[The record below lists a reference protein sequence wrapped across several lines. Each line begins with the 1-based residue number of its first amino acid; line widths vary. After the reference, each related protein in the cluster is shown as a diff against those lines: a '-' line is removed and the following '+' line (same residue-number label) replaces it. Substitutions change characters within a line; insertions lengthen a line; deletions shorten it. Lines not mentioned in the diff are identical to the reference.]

1 MVPVEQYIQ
10 TNLYA
15 AWICIT
21 LSFIVLFKCAD
32 LFVDSSVEVA
42 RRFRIPRL
50 IIGIILVS
58 LATTLPEL
66 AVSVIAAFK
75 GSPEISIGN
84 AMGSVVCNTGLALAL
99 SGIIT
104 LYTIVVIPSI
114 FHVSAIFLIGIEIIL
129 FFFIIFDNTLSRF
142 EGIVLIILFAGY
154 VVFLVKDFGR
164 DNPEQETTYNKQ
176 RSIMRLCLSFLC
188 ALAGILI
195 ASRFIVTSA
204 NTIADSFH
212 IPASIIAMTLVAF
225 GTSVPEVATC
235 IAAARKGEGSLAVG
249 NILGANIM
257 NICWVAGASAVVNN
271 LTLGRKDILFMFP
284 SMFIIVGIMLFMLR
298 LNYSLNL
305 KKGIILLSLYML
317 YLVNLFIFFP
327 PQLN

>member
-1 MVPVEQYIQ
+1 MASIEQYIQ

-15 AWICIT
+15 AWISIT
-21 LSFIVLFKCAD
+21 LSFVVLFKCAD
-32 LFVDSSVEVA
+32 LFVDCSVEVA

-75 GSPEISIGN
+75 GSPEISMGN

-99 SGIIT
+99 SGIVT
-104 LYTIVVIPSI
+104 LYTIAVIPSI
-114 FHVSAIFLIGIEIIL
+114 FHSSALFLIGIEIVL
-129 FFFIIFDNTLSRF
+129 FFFIIFDNTLSRL
-142 EGIVLIILFAGY
+142 EGLVLIILFAGY
-154 VVFLVKDFGR
+154 VIFLVKDFG
-164 DNPEQETTYNKQ
+164 NNKPGQEADYSKHTSPLK
-176 RSIMRLCLSFLC
+176 LCLSFLC

-195 ASRFIVTSA
+195 ASRFIVASA

-271 LTLGRKDILFMFP
+271 LTLDKKDILFMFP
-284 SMFIIVGIMLFMLR
+284 SMFIIVGIMLFLLR
-298 LNYSLNL
+298 MNYTLTP
-305 KKGIILLSLYML
+305 KKGVLLLCLYMV
-317 YLVNLFIFFP
+317 YLVKLYIFFP

>member
-1 MVPVEQYIQ
+1 MASIEQFIQ

-42 RRFRIPRL
+42 GRFRIPRL
-50 IIGIILVS
+50 IIGIVLVS
-58 LATTLPEL
+58 LATTLPEF

-75 GSPEISIGN
+75 GSPEISMGN

-99 SGIIT
+99 SGILT
-104 LYTIVVIPSI
+104 LYTIAVIPSI
-114 FHVSAIFLIGIEIIL
+114 FHTAGLFLIGIEIIL
-129 FFFIIFDNTLSRF
+129 FFFIIFDNTLSRY
-142 EGIVLIILFAGY
+142 EGLTLIILFAGY
-154 VVFLVKDFGR
+154 ILFLVKGFGR
-164 DNPEQETTYNKQ
+164 DNSEPETAYNKPS
-176 RSIMRLCLSFLC
+176 SIMKLCLSFLC

-284 SMFIIVGIMLFMLR
+284 AMFIIVGIMLFMLR
-298 LNYSLNL
+298 MNYTFTPQ
-305 KKGIILLSLYML
+305 KGIILLSLYML

>member
-1 MVPVEQYIQ
+1 MTSIEHYIH

-66 AVSVIAAFK
+66 AVSVMAAFK
-75 GSPEISIGN
+75 GSPEISMGN

-99 SGIIT
+99 SGIVTI
-104 LYTIVVIPSI
+104 YTIAVIPSI
-114 FHVSAIFLIGIEIIL
+114 FHSSGLFLIGIEIIL

-142 EGIVLIILFAGY
+142 EGLVLIILFAGY
-154 VVFLVKDFGR
+154 VIFLVKDFGS
-164 DNPEQETTYNKQ
+164 DEPFQEAALSKPS
-176 RSIMRLCLSFLC
+176 SIFKLGFSFLC
-188 ALAGILI
+188 ALAGIFI
-195 ASRFIVTSA
+195 GSRFIVASA
-204 NTIADSFH
+204 ITIADSFH
-212 IPASIIAMTLVAF
+212 IPASIIAVTLVAF

-257 NICWVAGASAVVNN
+257 NICWVAGASAIVND
-271 LTLGRKDILFMFP
+271 LTLGKKDILFMFP
-284 SMFIIVGIMLFMLR
+284 SMFIIVGIMLFLLR
-298 LNYSLNL
+298 KNYTFTS
-305 KKGIILLSLYML
+305 KKGVLLLSMYMV
-317 YLVNLFIFFP
+317 YLVSLYIFFP